1 MALGGLTRQDLEA
14 RGIALANELADTFAR
29 VDKLRDRLAA
39 ELAAGTLDGADF
51 YPPADAKAQVDRG
64 NLIGFC
70 DNMHTIWG
78 TRADY
83 IKALIGV

>member
-1 MALGGLTRQDLEA
+1 LGGLVKSDLEN
-14 RGIALANELADTFAR
+14 RGIALANELTATFAR
-29 VDKLRDRLAA
+29 VDDLRDRLAS

-51 YPPADAKAQVDRG
+51 YPPGDPVAQQDKT
-64 NLIGFC
+64 NLLGFC
-70 DNMHTIWG
+70 DNMHQIWG